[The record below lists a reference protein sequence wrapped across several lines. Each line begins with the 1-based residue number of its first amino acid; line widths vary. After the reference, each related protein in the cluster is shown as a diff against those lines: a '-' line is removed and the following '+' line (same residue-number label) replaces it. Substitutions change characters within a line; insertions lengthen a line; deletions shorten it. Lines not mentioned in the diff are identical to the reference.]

1 MPTNNFDAQWLV
13 DWFEELKCK
22 QTAHFMC
29 LMSNMFLLG
38 REYNKKRRMQRTGI
52 DTIRE
57 CHAKAMNP
65 YVVWYKYE
73 CSDISNFVRCTF
85 LVVKMY

>member
-57 CHAKAMNP
+57 RHAKAMNP
-65 YVVWYKYE
+65 INTSAV
-73 CSDISNFVRCTF
+73 IF
-85 LVVKMY
+85 LILSGALFS